1 MSSLRFKSYYW
12 SVVLVGLV
20 LGVML
25 SVQFRI
31 TRDVQHN
38 KAIQRA
44 QELADQVEQMKKE
57 HEVLQAQLLRMRGQL
72 EGLSNE
78 SLSPQ
83 IKEEMELATI
93 FAGLTKL
100 TGSGVEVTLRD
111 SNASQKF
118 IDNPNA
124 YLVHDEDILKVVNEL
139 KAAGAEA
146 VAINGQRV
154 IAATE
159 ISCNG
164 PAIRINKKA
173 LVPPFV
179 ITAIG
184 SPETMES
191 ALKMRGGVIDYLQ
204 FFGIQVSV
212 KKLEQ
217 LTIPA
222 YSGSIKSDY
231 IIEADIDT
239 EFNALNQ
246 S

>member
-1 MSSLRFKSYYW
+1 MSTVRLKNFYW
-12 SVVLVGLV
+12 SAVLVSLV
-20 LGVML
+20 LGVIL
-25 SVQFRI
+25 SLQFRI
-31 TRDVQHN
+31 TRDIQHN
-38 KAIQRA
+38 EAIRRT

-57 HEVLQAQLLRMRGQL
+57 HEVLQAQLLRMRGQM
-72 EGLSNE
+72 ENLSTGPLA
-78 SLSPQ
+78 SQ
-83 IKEEMELATI
+83 IKEEMNLAMI

-100 TGSGVEVTLRD
+100 TGSGVEVTLKD
-111 SNASQKF
+111 SNASQKLT
-118 IDNPNA
+118 DNPNL

-146 VAINGQRV
+146 IAINGQRM
-154 IAATE
+154 IATTE
-159 ISCNG
+159 ISCSG
-164 PAIRINKKA
+164 PTIRINRKP

-184 SPETMES
+184 NPETMEG
-191 ALKMRGGVIDYLQ
+191 ALKMRGGVTDYLQ

-231 IIEADIDT
+231 IVEADTDT
-239 EFNALNQ
+239 
-246 S
+246 

>member
-1 MSSLRFKSYYW
+1 MSTVRLKNFYW
-12 SVVLVGLV
+12 SLALASLV
-20 LGVML
+20 LGVIL

-38 KAIQRA
+38 EAIRRT

-57 HEVLQAQLLRMRGQL
+57 HGVLQAQLLRMRGQL
-72 EGLSNE
+72 ENLSTGT
-78 SLSPQ
+78 LAPQ
-83 IKEEMELATI
+83 ISEEMNLAMI
-93 FAGLTKL
+93 FAGLSEL

-111 SNASQKF
+111 SNTSTKLT
-118 IDNPNA
+118 DNPNLN
-124 YLVHDEDILKVVNEL
+124 LVHDGDILKVVNEL

-146 VAINGQRV
+146 IAINGQRL
-154 IAATE
+154 IAATG

-164 PAIRINKKA
+164 PTIRINNKA
-173 LVPPFV
+173 LATPFV

-184 SPETMES
+184 NSQTMDS
-191 ALKMRGGVIDYLQ
+191 ALKMRGGVVEYLQ

-222 YSGSIKSDY
+222 YSGSLKSDY
-231 IIEADIDT
+231 IVEADT
-239 EFNALNQ
+239 GA
-246 S
+246 